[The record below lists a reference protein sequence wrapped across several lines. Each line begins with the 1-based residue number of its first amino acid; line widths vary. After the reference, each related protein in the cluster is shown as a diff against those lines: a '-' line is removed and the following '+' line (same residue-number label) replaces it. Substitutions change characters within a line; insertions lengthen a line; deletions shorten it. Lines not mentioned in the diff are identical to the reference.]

1 MKKTKKILII
11 LIILVILLIIGLLT
25 YNKFFKKQDKEVKVI
40 KTISK
45 YGYTLDENET
55 KLYKDEFDKLDE
67 ILSNDEV
74 DNELYAKQIAKLFVI
89 DFYTLSNKLSK
100 NDIGGTQFIKEDM
113 RDNFIEQARSTFYRY
128 IEVKDDKR
136 NQELPEVSEIKNV
149 SVSKMAFTI
158 KDKTVTTTKYK
169 TSKYNKSS
177 GETYDAYK
185 VTISWDYKEDYG
197 YEKEANMIIIKDDNK
212 LSIVEMD

>member
-1 MKKTKKILII
+1 MKKTKKILIM
-11 LIILVILLIIGLLT
+11 LIILVILLIIGFLT
-25 YNKFFKKQDKEVKVI
+25 YNKFFKKQDEEVKVI

-55 KLYKDEFDKLDE
+55 KIYKDEFDKLDE
-67 ILSNDEV
+67 ILSNDIV

-113 RDNFIEQARSTFYRY
+113 KDNFIEQARSTFYKY

-136 NQELPEVSEIKNV
+136 NQELPEVSEIKNI
-149 SVSKMAFTI
+149 SVLKTTFTI
-158 KDKTVTTTKYK
+158 KDKMVTTTKYK
-169 TSKYNKSS
+169 KSN
-177 GETYDAYK
+177 GKTYDAYK
-185 VTISWDYKEDYG
+185 ITISWDYKEDYG
-197 YEKEANMIIIKDDNK
+197 YEKEANIIIVEDDNK